1 MNIVKVKKLN
11 RQGKEIEL
19 IRFTMS
25 ETEFRDLSNE
35 YSGLCLFCGETT
47 ECGVEPDAERY
58 ECEGCGRDGVFG
70 VEQCLIMG
78 RIEFEG
84 TN

>member
-1 MNIVKVKKLN
+1 MTVVNVKKLN

-25 ETEFRDLSNE
+25 ETEFRELSDG
-35 YSGLCLFCGETT
+35 YSGLCLYCGEVTDS
-47 ECGVEPDAERY
+47 GVEPDAELY

-84 TN
+84 IN